1 MQKTER
7 RYFIGALVLWACFY
21 IGATILGLIHP
32 LRPIWHV
39 YLDGIHNWWSGQPLY
54 GDGPHGFLYLPP
66 SILFM
71 SPFALLPD
79 WLSLHVWRL
88 AHFALLTYAVSRL
101 VGFLFKERRGAAALY
116 IFLLLIPTAGI
127 NVLRTQVE
135 LPMFALILIGA
146 IDIAEGAFRRG
157 GVFLALAF
165 MLKPLALA
173 PALLFLAFF
182 PSVAPSFAL
191 VCVALVAASFVYPDP
206 SYVLQQYLAFPDKMA
221 IATDHVDGKW
231 FDLSHMLF
239 YFDVKLSDFSVKMA
253 QIGGAALTFV
263 AAFWARRRMKG
274 PQAALSIVILGT
286 IYLLLFNPRVEEG
299 SYMDIAL
306 FLAAFAVGAF
316 RDGRKAFACLYL
328 VAIFALSTHFMS
340 PAIYRPTAYW
350 IKQTVVIL
358 MMAPL
363 YYEMRR
369 RNEETGKSSD
379 NPVPA
384 MDEILSEG
392 PSDCA
397 CECEKPRLLGS

>member
-1 MQKTER
+1 
-7 RYFIGALVLWACFY
+7 
-21 IGATILGLIHP
+21 
-32 LRPIWHV
+32 
-39 YLDGIHNWWSGQPLY
+39 
-54 GDGPHGFLYLPP
+54 
-66 SILFM
+66 
-71 SPFALLPD
+71 
-79 WLSLHVWRL
+79 
-88 AHFALLTYAVSRL
+88 
-101 VGFLFKERRGAAALY
+101 
-116 IFLLLIPTAGI
+116 
-127 NVLRTQVE
+127 
-135 LPMFALILIGA
+135 
-146 IDIAEGAFRRG
+146 
-157 GVFLALAF
+157 
-165 MLKPLALA
+165 
-173 PALLFLAFF
+173 
-182 PSVAPSFAL
+182 
-191 VCVALVAASFVYPDP
+191 
-206 SYVLQQYLAFPDKMA
+206 
-221 IATDHVDGKW
+221 
-231 FDLSHMLF
+231 MLF